1 MKSNQLKLGAVLS
14 YLSIGVN
21 VLAALI
27 YTPWMIAQIGKSQY
41 GLFTLANS
49 LITLF
54 LIDFGLLLAATSRYV
69 SLYRAQGNQEKVDQF
84 LGAVYKLYLLVDA
97 LIFFALLLVYFFI
110 DQICVKLDSG
120 RAGSV

>member
-14 YLSIGVN
+14 CSIGVN

-54 LIDFGLLLAATSRYV
+54 LIDFGLSSATSEYV
-69 SLYRAQGNQEKVDQF
+69 SLYGPKAIRKRSTNF
-84 LGAVYKLYLLVDA
+84 
-97 LIFFALLLVYFFI
+97 
-110 DQICVKLDSG
+110 
-120 RAGSV
+120 